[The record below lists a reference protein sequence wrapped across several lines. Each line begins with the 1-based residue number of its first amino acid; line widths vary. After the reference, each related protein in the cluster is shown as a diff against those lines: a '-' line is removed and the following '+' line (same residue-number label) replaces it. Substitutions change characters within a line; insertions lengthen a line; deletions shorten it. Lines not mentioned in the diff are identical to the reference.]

1 MELEFA
7 GDPAVTP
14 RARELDVDAR
24 QITARNLDRLRC
36 AHELEPEQFG
46 GHRLA
51 MLDRLEAITQARHAM
66 WVYWTIFFVLG
77 VASIAAAKWLDDREQ
92 T

>member
-1 MELEFA
+1 
-7 GDPAVTP
+7 
-14 RARELDVDAR
+14 
-24 QITARNLDRLRC
+24 
-36 AHELEPEQFG
+36 
-46 GHRLA
+46 
-51 MLDRLEAITQARHAM
+51 M